1 MYQVREVWPHEHRQE
16 VSSVREGC
24 GLRRP
29 SPEHRPG
36 AADPGDEG
44 GGSRHE
50 VERLGHEQSH
60 QQRPAPAGGGGET
73 ETDSGQGGAIEEHEQ
88 GREEGIAEEIR
99 KTGEEEKEER

>member
-1 MYQVREVWPHEHRQE
+1 MSSLRE
-16 VSSVREGC
+16 SC

-29 SPEHRPG
+29 RPEHRPG
-36 AADPGDEG
+36 EAHTGDEG

-73 ETDSGQGGAIEEHEQ
+73 ETGSGQGGATEEHEQ

-99 KTGEEEKEER
+99 KNGEEEKEER

>member
-16 VSSVREGC
+16 MSSLRESC

-29 SPEHRPG
+29 RPEHRPG
-36 AADPGDEG
+36 EADPGDEG
-44 GGSRHE
+44 GGSGHE

-73 ETDSGQGGAIEEHEQ
+73 EAGSGQGRAAEEHEQ
-88 GREEGIAEEIR
+88 GREESTAEEIR
-99 KTGEEEKEER
+99 KNGEEEKEER